1 MTTPSST
8 PATPP
13 DLSPAPDRP
22 DVPSATGPAARR
34 ARAWFADLTGVLV
47 HGLRLW
53 VGYWPVLLVLA
64 LLGGAGRA
72 AALWLAVE
80 VSEHST
86 VGAWALLAL
95 APLSAVAAVVAM
107 LVALRPALPGLAGIA
122 AAPGPT
128 DPAAGRERRLV
139 DVLASV
145 FVPFLAVYATYGY
158 LAEDRFRFVNTVTV
172 DRELLSNAGILDGT
186 DTFDGERY
194 WIGDGWVAAAVVLVA
209 LVVRWALGRLE
220 GRLEGGTAGRRDA
233 RVLGFLGAYVEAF
246 WLLVAAAWIG
256 VRTQAAWAWL
266 ESRQAVAI
274 VLERW
279 LDLLDA
285 LGPVAGPV
293 DLVVDT
299 LAGTLGDLDDLVVLP
314 LAWLTVGAVVYGHRL
329 TPPPPPRVAPA
340 AWQRL
345 PAPVR
350 RWTTDAVAP
359 VVGDVRAR
367 LSALVGGLRQL
378 AVAGLAPMLV
388 FALAFLLATRAEE
401 GVRWAM
407 RAATGPLDTAT
418 YLAFAPH
425 LEVVAH
431 AVGLTVVVALLAA
444 GVDRVLHAQAAQP
457 SGSTA

>member
-1 MTTPSST
+1 MTTP
-8 PATPP
+8 PTPP
-13 DLSPAPDRP
+13 TALPEPSPARADASPEA
-22 DVPSATGPAARR
+22 VPAARR
-34 ARAWFADLTGVLV
+34 ARAWLADLTGVLV

-53 VGYWPVLLVLA
+53 VAHWPVLLVVA

-95 APLSAVAAVVAM
+95 APLSAVAAVIAM
-107 LVALRPALPGLAGIA
+107 LVVLRPALPGLARIA
-122 AAPGPT
+122 AAPGPA

-220 GRLEGGTAGRRDA
+220 GRLEGRAGRRDA

-299 LAGTLGDLDDLVVLP
+299 LAGTLGALDDLVVLP

-329 TPPPPPRVAPA
+329 TPPPPPQVAPA

-444 GVDRVLHAQAAQP
+444 GVDRVLHAQGAQP

>member
-1 MTTPSST
+1 MTTPPSPSTAQPPSSPV
-8 PATPP
+8 PA
-13 DLSPAPDRP
+13 RP
-22 DVPSATGPAARR
+22 DAPPEAGPAAGPAARR
-34 ARAWFADLTGVLV
+34 ARAWLADLTGVLV

-53 VGYWPVLLVLA
+53 VGHWPVLLVVA

-80 VSEHST
+80 VSALST

-95 APLSAVAAVVAM
+95 APLSAVAAVVVM
-107 LVALRPALPGLAGIA
+107 LVVLRPALPGLARIA
-122 AAPGPT
+122 AAPGPA

-172 DRELLSNAGILDGT
+172 DRELLSNPGILDGT
-186 DTFDGERY
+186 STFDGERY
-194 WIGDGWVAAAVVLVA
+194 WIGDGWVAGGVVVVA

-220 GRLEGGTAGRRDA
+220 GRFDGRRDA

-266 ESRQAVAI
+266 ESRQAVAA

-285 LGPVAGPV
+285 LGPAAGPV

-329 TPPPPPRVAPA
+329 TPPPPVRVAPA

-345 PAPVR
+345 PTPVR

-444 GVDRVLHAQAAQP
+444 GVDRVLHAQGAQP
-457 SGSTA
+457 TGSTA